1 MKYSKKEITEKTVD
15 GRYCKLFDVVVL
27 VIIAS
32 IGIFGCRRAG
42 SWLVTNG
49 VPAHADAMLMLMG
62 SIPDRILQT
71 ADLYNE
77 GLADRLLIVQEGM
90 GAYKSLEE
98 RGVRFIGDTE
108 QAKNALTA
116 LGVPADSI
124 TVLPGD
130 ALSTLS
136 EAIITGKY
144 LTGNPAIDT
153 LMIVTSA
160 THSRRASMIFR
171 TAFRKKDIPVCV
183 ITVPSEYSGFEP
195 GKWWRRKEDIQ
206 KVLSEYVKIASFV
219 FIEKKWLN

>member
-1 MKYSKKEITEKTVD
+1 MIPDEFRAFNRMKS
-15 GRYCKLFDVVVL
+15 KLFFIVTILLLAFSGVW
-27 VIIAS
+27 S
-32 IGIFGCRRAG
+32 CRRAG

-49 VPAHADAMLMLMG
+49 VPGHADALLMLTG
-62 SIPDRILQT
+62 SIPDRVLQT
-71 ADLYNE
+71 ADLYND

-90 GAYKSLEE
+90 GAYKRLEA
-98 RGVRFIGDTE
+98 RGVKFIGDTE

-136 EAIITGKY
+136 EAIITRKY

-206 KVLSEYVKIASFV
+206 KVLSEYVKIASFF